1 MLTWQMIIGHIDA
14 MPYNHDYDWL
24 DVYAALIKNSVIKDC
39 WRGWAGVFIFSTA
52 IVSVEKLRASMAN
65 AFFRSMANEI
75 TDFYNK
81 MTYNGSNSV
90 PYISK

>member
-1 MLTWQMIIGHIDA
+1 MIIGHIDA
-14 MPYNHDYDWL
+14 MPYYHDYDWL

-52 IVSVEKLRASMAN
+52 IVSIEKLRA
-65 AFFRSMANEI
+65 SMANEI

-81 MTYNGSNSV
+81 ITYKGSNSV